1 MGWGFTPAVRAHTET
16 RAHKAA
22 LRAAAF
28 PSALRVPL
36 SRQLHKAGPGRNE
49 GWRATTKA
57 EDKVILKA
65 FHKVRPPGAGVVA
78 RKVRAA
84 LPKKLQK
91 KVRERTI
98 IRRLAEFGF
107 TPEKKLDRSTQAVK
121 NAKVR
126 TKFAKKHQD
135 KTPQEWKRQLQGV
148 ADVKEFTWYPADLR
162 PRMMQLRASWTYMS
176 KKERT
181 QQAFLRPKRWFK
193 KKEWER
199 VRKLKVFGL
208 VTSNGKVFATACPM
222 PMTGDHFADLV
233 RQKLKP
239 FMKNAFPRRASSQI
253 LLDGDKT
260 FRTAHAK
267 AALQESGITVLPNW
281 PPHSPDLNPQE
292 NVWPSAENKLRESE
306 TKNESFDAFSKRCVK
321 AVQAYPNGQNL
332 ITSMAKR
339 MEMCVAAEGKMIG
352 K

>member
-1 MGWGFTPAVRAHTET
+1 MPLSKHL
-16 RAHKAA
+16 HKAA
-22 LRAAAF
+22 
-28 PSALRVPL
+28 
-36 SRQLHKAGPGRNE
+36 PGRGE

-91 KVRERTI
+91 KVGERTI
-98 IRRLAEFGF
+98 IRRLAGFGF
-107 TPEKKLDRSTQAVK
+107 TPAKKLDRSTQAVK

-135 KTPQEWKRQLQGV
+135 KTPLEWKRQLQAV

-162 PRMMQLRASWTYMS
+162 PRLMQLRASWTYMS

-181 QQAFLRPKRWFK
+181 QQAFLRPKRWFRK
-193 KKEWER
+193 TEWDR
-199 VRKLKVFGL
+199 VKKLKVFGL

-233 RQKLKP
+233 RQKLQP
-239 FMKNAFPRRASSQI
+239 FMKKAFPRRATSQL
-253 LLDGDKT
+253 LLDGDKI
-260 FRTAHAK
+260 FRTANAK
-267 AALQESGITVLPNW
+267 AALQESGLTVLPNW

-292 NVWPSAENKLRESE
+292 NVWPWSENKLRETE
-306 TKNESFDAFSKRCVK
+306 ARNESFEAFSKRCVK
-321 AVQAYPNGQNL
+321 AVQAYPNGGNL